1 MNTELSERMSCASW
15 QQACHL
21 LWVSCHSSSPGSTS
35 STHCLVI
42 KENNCKYRGGPNKSD
57 QSYQWSSARLAVHV
71 YDWVQLHGWACIT
84 VSSNLWLN
92 DSGLMNRGKVGTSP
106 HPPALAFFLHLDR
119 ISSPQSSVEIHLKWF
134 KCFWTANRCVQVSL
148 SEFISYTFAF
158 MRLPRWSLA
167 SPEVLNT
174 LQQARDPFEIL

>member
-1 MNTELSERMSCASW
+1 MHQSHIYLYICLYFREMNTELSRRMSCASW
-15 QQACHL
+15 QQACNL

-42 KENNCKYRGGPNKSD
+42 KENHCKSRGGPNKSD

-71 YDWVQLHGWACIT
+71 NDWVQLHGWAFIT

-106 HPPALAFFLHLDR
+106 HPPAFGFF
-119 ISSPQSSVEIHLKWF
+119 SPS
-134 KCFWTANRCVQVSL
+134 R
-148 SEFISYTFAF
+148 SYQFTSKQ
-158 MRLPRWSLA
+158 R
-167 SPEVLNT
+167 
-174 LQQARDPFEIL
+174 RDPFKVI